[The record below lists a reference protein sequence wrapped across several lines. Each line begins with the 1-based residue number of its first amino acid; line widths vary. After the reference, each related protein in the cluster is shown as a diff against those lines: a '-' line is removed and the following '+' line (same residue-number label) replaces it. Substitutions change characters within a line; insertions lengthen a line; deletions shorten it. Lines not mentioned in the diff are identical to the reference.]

1 MRTTN
6 DPKGDSIRVRLNDD
20 MREYLVSKSW
30 RSGKSMSDIVRDMIV
45 RDMSM
50 SPRGVHPTGE

>member
-20 MREYLVSKSW
+20 MREYLVSKS
-30 RSGKSMSDIVRDMIV
+30 RKTGKSMSDIVRDMIV
-45 RDMSM
+45 RDMRL
-50 SPRGVHPTGE
+50 SPRGVHLTGE

>member
-20 MREYLVSKSW
+20 MREYLVSKSR

-50 SPRGVHPTGE
+50 SPRGVRPTGE

>member
-20 MREYLVSKSW
+20 MREYLVSKS
-30 RSGKSMSDIVRDMIV
+30 RKTGKSMSDIVRDMIV
-45 RDMSM
+45 RDMRLN
-50 SPRGVHPTGE
+50 PRGVHPTGK

>member
-6 DPKGDSIRVRLNDD
+6 DPKGYSIRVRLNDG
-20 MREYLVSKSW
+20 MREYLVSKSR

-45 RDMSM
+45 RDMRL